1 MPFINSYNYEQTVSA
16 VYTPVKQ
23 LELLNK
29 YNGKGLCVTYRF
41 TRSPNL
47 YSAKMTT
54 VELVISNTTD
64 KEIHGICI
72 PTKVSL

>member
-1 MPFINSYNYEQTVSA
+1 MSA
-16 VYTPVKQ
+16 VYTPVKKI
-23 LELLNK
+23 ELLNK
-29 YNGKGLCVTYRF
+29 YTGKGLCVSYRF

-64 KEIHGICI
+64 KEAYGVHI
-72 PTKVSL
+72 PTKVI